1 MTTLIKNRKKDF
13 LIFEKRK
20 DEFLRSIKEPKN
32 LNYFFLNKKGYNLNL
47 INQFIKTCLLYT
59 SPSPRD

>member
-32 LNYFFLNKKGYNLNL
+32 LNYFFLNKKGYNLN
-47 INQFIKTCLLYT
+47 
-59 SPSPRD
+59 